1 MADVKEEKHA
11 RLAPSAAKRWI
22 NCPAS
27 VALIEKLPPQRAGY
41 AAAEGTVAH
50 KLHEEYHEGKIDDL
64 VLAARIGTIVKQE
77 GHDVEITEEMYESA
91 LEYDAAIK
99 ADVAALEGT
108 KGSAAVV
115 HKTEAKVAA
124 AESIDPECKGTAD
137 KIVYKKGKKLIVRDL
152 KFGRGAVEVEDN
164 EQMSV
169 YAVATMETEAGW
181 AFDEVEL
188 IVDQPRA
195 KHEDGKE
202 RRWITTP
209 AALKEFAAKAKAAA
223 AETRNPNAPLRAGS
237 WCRSTYCPVAKK
249 GCPALSGQ
257 VQASAAVAFSDPVP
271 TLLPEQTKSIEK
283 RAAAFLALRLADVRL
298 MTDEQLIE
306 AYKWKEP
313 TTGFFDAIEEY
324 MMERQLAGKP
334 VPGTKLVNGRSN
346 RAYVNPD
353 EVAQKFGAVAWE
365 KKLLSPAKLE
375 AVVGKK
381 AGVDEMTYKPEPKKL
396 LVLSSDPREAARV
409 SAQEAFADPVLPSS
423 TGKLTGSEPQ
433 LMNVPAEIET
443 TCPECD
449 ILGVCSRHDVQPG
462 AVSAAPEKREPI
474 WPV

>member
-1 MADVKEEKHA
+1 MAHA

-50 KLHEEYHEGKIDDL
+50 ALHEEYHTGKIDDL
-64 VLAARIGTIVKQE
+64 TLAARIGTTVMQE
-77 GHDVEITEEMYESA
+77 GHEVEITEEMYESA
-91 LEYDAAIK
+91 LEYHDAVN
-99 ADVAALEGT
+99 ADIAALAAT
-108 KGSAAVV
+108 KGAAAVV
-115 HKTEAKVAA
+115 HKTEAEVSA

-169 YAVATMETEAGW
+169 YAVATMESEAGW

-188 IVDQPRA
+188 IIDQPRA

-223 AETRNPNAPLRAGS
+223 LETRNPNAALKAGP
-237 WCRSTYCPVAKK
+237 WCQSSFCPVRAK
-249 GCPALSGQ
+249 CPAVHGQ
-257 VQASAAVAFSDPVP
+257 AQASAVVAFSDPVP

-283 RAAAFLALRLADVRL
+283 RALAFKELRLPEVQLMSDSQLVDALR
-298 MTDEQLIE
+298 
-306 AYKWKEP
+306 WKEAVG
-313 TTGFFDAIEEY
+313 GFFTAVEEY
-324 MMERQLAGKP
+324 AMQRHLEGKP
-334 VPGTKLVNGRSN
+334 IAGTKLVNGRAM
-346 RAYVNPD
+346 RAWVNPA
-353 EVAQKFGAVAWE
+353 EVEQKWGQEAYE
-365 KKLLSPAKLE
+365 KKLLSPAKME
-375 AVVGKK
+375 ALKGKK
-381 AGVDEMTYKPEPKKL
+381 AGVDAMTYKPEPKKL
-396 LVLSSDPREAARV
+396 LVLDSDPREAARV
-409 SAQEAFADPVLPSS
+409 SPQEAFADS
-423 TGKLTGSEPQ
+423 
-433 LMNVPAEIET
+433 PAAQAQATWDGEVET

-462 AVSAAPEKREPI
+462 VTQAEPKKREPM
-474 WPV
+474 WPQ